1 MPRIDRIVKRA
12 VMKAQLK
19 QLRRA
24 VAALEQH
31 AVKEYARGFEAGGQ
45 AMKQIVL
52 AAAKESP

>member
-1 MPRIDRIVKRA
+1 MPRSDRIIKRA
-12 VMKAQLK
+12 GMKAQLK
-19 QLRRA
+19 QLQRA

-31 AVKEYARGFEAGGQ
+31 AAKEYKRGFEAGGQ

>member
-1 MPRIDRIVKRA
+1 
-12 VMKAQLK
+12 MKAQLK

-31 AVKEYARGFEAGGQ
+31 AAKEYTRGFEAGGQ